1 MSASGETIFALA
13 TGIGRGAVA
22 ILRLSGSG
30 AGPAL
35 DALTGRDRPA
45 PRRAVH
51 ATLRQPPT
59 GDILDRALVLWF
71 PGPDSYTGEDV
82 VELHLHGGRAVI
94 DGVAGALAALPG
106 LRPAEPGEFTRR
118 AFLSGKLDLTAAE
131 AVADLVDA
139 DTAAQRRQALQQLG
153 GELGRLYDDWRQ
165 RLVRLLAHLEATID
179 FAEDDLP
186 AGLDQAAQ
194 AGLSALIQDI
204 DHHLQD
210 GRRGERLRD
219 GLSVAIVGPPNAG
232 KSSLL
237 NRLAQREAAIVSAES
252 GTTRD
257 VIEVHLDIGGYPV
270 VLADTAGLRESANA
284 VESEGIRRALERA
297 GQADLKI
304 AVFDG
309 DCWPDIDPIT
319 AGLVDDDTLIV
330 VNKLDR
336 HGVLTPA
343 ISGRTGLGVSAR
355 SGAGLTTL
363 LDRLTRMVT
372 ARLDTAGR
380 PTLSRW
386 RHRVALE
393 DCRRAL
399 VRAVAAPLPEL
410 IAEDLRLAT
419 RALGRITGR
428 VAVDE
433 VLDVIFRDFCIGK

>member
-165 RLVRLLAHLEATID
+165 RLVRLLAHLEDTID

>member
-1 MSASGETIFALA
+1 MDYA
-13 TGIGRGAVA
+13 GI
-22 ILRLSGSG
+22 
-30 AGPAL
+30 P
-35 DALTGRDRPA
+35 
-45 PRRAVH
+45 
-51 ATLRQPPT
+51 
-59 GDILDRALVLWF
+59 F
-71 PGPDSYTGEDV
+71 
-82 VELHLHGGRAVI
+82 
-94 DGVAGALAALPG
+94 
-106 LRPAEPGEFTRR
+106 
-118 AFLSGKLDLTAAE
+118 
-131 AVADLVDA
+131 
-139 DTAAQRRQALQQLG
+139 
-153 GELGRLYDDWRQ
+153 
-165 RLVRLLAHLEATID
+165 
-179 FAEDDLP
+179 
-186 AGLDQAAQ
+186 
-194 AGLSALIQDI
+194 
-204 DHHLQD
+204 
-210 GRRGERLRD
+210 
-219 GLSVAIVGPPNAG
+219 
-232 KSSLL
+232 
-237 NRLAQREAAIVSAES
+237 EAAIVSAES

-393 DCRRAL
+393 GAGPRGCSAAARVDRRGSPARHSGAGSYYRAGGGGRGPGCHLPRLLHRKVMFHVKRHLAAL
-399 VRAVAAPLPEL
+399 AAP
-410 IAEDLRLAT
+410 
-419 RALGRITGR
+419 G
-428 VAVDE
+428 
-433 VLDVIFRDFCIGK
+433 GKS